1 MQGSSGRLGKGPHA
15 AHSARCTLWIR
26 GHEIARTSALRLSQ
40 GTPADSAQARSHR
53 PERCPGPHSR
63 RRSSKSMRGAFSARL
78 PASRMTSPRLATHRG
93 VSRSATLQPWF
104 GSSRQRIC
112 GAHRLQPA
120 FGHLHGVP
128 KRSRRPRCPAGERS
142 AQGVSF
148 RLLPCDARSAP
159 TQNPEVLTVRI
170 DACGT
175 SKASASSRQGRRRIR
190 KVNPA
195 PGQRRVPVA
204 GDASQPW
211 WHSVCSG
218 TTSCCHDKQGVSRL
232 AGERKTV
239 LTANTRLVCRRAS
252 PLVRRARHRGAC
264 HYRTVD
270 AEIIGQFRGA
280 FRRFSSVGVRQWLA

>member
-1 MQGSSGRLGKGPHA
+1 
-15 AHSARCTLWIR
+15 
-26 GHEIARTSALRLSQ
+26 
-40 GTPADSAQARSHR
+40 
-53 PERCPGPHSR
+53 
-63 RRSSKSMRGAFSARL
+63 MRGAFSARL
-78 PASRMTSPRLATHRG
+78 PASRMTGPRLATRQG
-93 VSRSATLQPWF
+93 VPGSATRQPWV

-120 FGHLHGVP
+120 FGHRHEAP
-128 KRSRRPRCPAGERS
+128 KRSRRPSCPVGDRS

-148 RLLPCDARSAP
+148 RLLHCDDRSAP

-175 SKASASSRQGRRRIR
+175 SKASASSRQGRRRER

-232 AGERKTV
+232 AGER
-239 LTANTRLVCRRAS
+239 RPYGRRIRGSYAGAAS
-252 PLVRRARHRGAC
+252 PLVRRARHRGPRRGIGTSRPPTAEFTAASLDVPAPMASAMAPDAQAPAVVEREGVLPSTD
-264 HYRTVD
+264 HDIRFKYRYP
-270 AEIIGQFRGA
+270 ECGQIRT
-280 FRRFSSVGVRQWLA
+280 